1 MWPSA
6 DSRLPARVAE
16 TLMIATVGGAILGLA
31 RFPAGWLS
39 GAILA
44 VTVAALMRRPM
55 VIPAPLGRACIV
67 AVGISLGSAVTPATL
82 MRMAAWPAS
91 LVALALAMIAVT
103 AAVAFYLHRVHG
115 WDALSA
121 LFAAAP
127 GALAQSLALAA
138 DTEADVR
145 SVAMVQAVRILV
157 LTVGLPL
164 GFAAF
169 GVAGVAPARGTPVSF
184 GSLASLAEL
193 AGLIAAASAAA
204 VLAYRLTLPG
214 GLIVGAMAAS
224 GLLHGAG
231 LITVSL
237 PPAVA
242 TASFVVLGAVIGE
255 RFVGADVLLLRRLT
269 MIGLGALAVGMAV
282 ALAFAAATAT
292 LLSLR
297 FGDVVIAYAPGGLE
311 AMTIL
316 AFALHLDPV
325 FVGIH
330 QIARFVVI
338 SLLMPF
344 AVRGVRGA
352 TAADAAPSC
361 DAPATAVP
369 LKEVSSPEE

>member
-1 MWPSA
+1 MWSSA
-6 DSRLPARVAE
+6 DSRLPVRLAE
-16 TLMIATVGGAILGLA
+16 TLIIATLGGAALGLSH
-31 RFPAGWLS
+31 FPAGWLS

-44 VTVAALMRRPM
+44 VTIAALLRRPV
-55 VIPAPLGRACIV
+55 VIPAVLGRACIV
-67 AVGISLGSAVTPATL
+67 AVGISLGSAVTPETL
-82 MRMAAWPAS
+82 ARMAAWPAS
-91 LVALALAMIAVT
+91 LAALSLAMIAVT
-103 AAVAFYLHRVHG
+103 VSVALYLHYLHG

-157 LTVGLPL
+157 LTVGLPV

-169 GVAGVAPARGTPVSF
+169 GVAGVAPLRGTPVSF
-184 GSLASLAEL
+184 GSIASILEL
-193 AGLIAAASAAA
+193 IGVIVAAAAAA
-204 VLAYRLTLPG
+204 TVAYRVQLPG

-224 GLLHGAG
+224 GLLHGSG
-231 LITVSL
+231 LVTVSL
-237 PPAVA
+237 PPPIAI
-242 TASFVVLGAVIGE
+242 ASFVVLGATIGV
-255 RFVGADVLLLRRLT
+255 RFAGTDVWLLRRLT

-282 ALAFAAATAT
+282 ALACAATTAT

-297 FGDVVIAYAPGGLE
+297 ISDVVIAYAPGGLE

-325 FVGIH
+325 FVGVH

-344 AVRGVRGA
+344 AVKAIRRS
-352 TAADAAPSC
+352 TPAAPQPVGDAAEAAGPSE
-361 DAPATAVP
+361 D
-369 LKEVSSPEE
+369 

>member
-1 MWPSA
+1 MWPTA
-6 DSRLPARVAE
+6 NSRLPARLAE
-16 TLMIATVGGAILGLA
+16 TLIIATLGGAALGLA

-44 VTVAALMRRPM
+44 VTIAALLRRP
-55 VIPAPLGRACIV
+55 VIIPAPLSQACIV
-67 AVGISLGSAVTPATL
+67 AVGISLGSAVTPEILT
-82 MRMAAWPAS
+82 RMAAWPAS
-91 LVALALAMIAVT
+91 LAALSLAMIAVT
-103 AAVAFYLHRVHG
+103 VSVALYLHYVHG

-157 LTVGLPL
+157 LTVGLPI

-169 GVAGVAPARGTPVSF
+169 GVAGVAPMRGAPVSF
-184 GSLASLAEL
+184 GSAASVAEL
-193 AGLIAAASAAA
+193 IGLIAAASAGAT
-204 VLAYRLTLPG
+204 LAYRLRMPG

-224 GLLHGAG
+224 GLLHGFG
-231 LITVSL
+231 LVTVSL
-237 PPAVA
+237 PPPIAI
-242 TASFVVLGAVIGE
+242 ASFVVLGATIGV
-255 RFVGADVLLLRRLT
+255 RFAGTDVWLLRRLT

-282 ALAFAAATAT
+282 AFACAVTTAT

-297 FGDVVIAYAPGGLE
+297 IGDVVIAYAPGGLE

-330 QIARFVVI
+330 QIARFVVV
-338 SLLMPF
+338 SLLMPL
-344 AVRGVRGA
+344 AVKGLRRA
-352 TAADAAPSC
+352 TPAADNSAGDAAEK
-361 DAPATAVP
+361 AGR
-369 LKEVSSPEE
+369 LQE

>member
-6 DSRLPARVAE
+6 DSGLPARLAE
-16 TLMIATVGGAILGLA
+16 TLLIATLGGAALGLSG
-31 RFPAGWLS
+31 FPAGWLS

-44 VTVAALMRRPM
+44 VTIAALLRRPV

-67 AVGISLGSAVTPATL
+67 AVGISLGSAVTPDTL
-82 MRMAAWPAS
+82 VRMAAWPAS
-91 LVALALAMIAVT
+91 LAALTLAMIAVT
-103 AAVAFYLHRVHG
+103 VSVALYLHYLHG
-115 WDALSA
+115 WDPLSA

-169 GVAGVAPARGTPVSF
+169 GVAGVTPVRGAPVSF
-184 GSLASLAEL
+184 GSAASVVEL
-193 AGLIAAASAAA
+193 IGLILAASAAA
-204 VLAYRLTLPG
+204 TVAYRVKMPG

-224 GLLHGAG
+224 GLLHGTG
-231 LITVSL
+231 LVKVSL
-237 PPAVA
+237 PPPVA
-242 TASFVVLGAVIGE
+242 IASFVVLGAIIGE
-255 RFVGADVLLLRRLT
+255 RFAGTDVWLLRRLT
-269 MIGLGALAVGMAV
+269 MIGLGALAVGMTV
-282 ALAFAAATAT
+282 ASVFAAVTAT

-297 FGDVVIAYAPGGLE
+297 IGDLIIAYAPGGLE

-344 AVRGVRGA
+344 AVKGVRQA
-352 TAADAAPSC
+352 TLAAAKSVGDAVEKAGRLG
-361 DAPATAVP
+361 D
-369 LKEVSSPEE
+369 